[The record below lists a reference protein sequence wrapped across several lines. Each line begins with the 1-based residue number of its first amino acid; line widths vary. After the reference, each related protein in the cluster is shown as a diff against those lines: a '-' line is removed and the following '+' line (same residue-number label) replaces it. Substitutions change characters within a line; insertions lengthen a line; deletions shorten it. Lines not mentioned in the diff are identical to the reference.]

1 MFKVHTIKAKDNKVL
16 AKFKEIKGF
25 KTLFTFRSEWLGH
38 FLANH
43 FPAIRFIFSS
53 ASYVKGYRFFRG

>member
-25 KTLFTFRSEWLGH
+25 KTLFTFRSERLEH
-38 FLANH
+38 FQPII
-43 FPAIRFIFSS
+43 FPQS
-53 ASYVKGYRFFRG
+53 ALSFPPQAT